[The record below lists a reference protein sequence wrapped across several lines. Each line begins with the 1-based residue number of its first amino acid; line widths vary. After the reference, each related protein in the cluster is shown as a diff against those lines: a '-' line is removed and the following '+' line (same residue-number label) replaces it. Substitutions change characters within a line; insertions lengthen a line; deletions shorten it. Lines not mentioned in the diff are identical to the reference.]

1 MEKIETVTRS
11 LYFLAVDTIRSMIL
25 LLFFNILYLILSSGD
40 SFLRNRSF
48 LWSNNGRWNLL
59 VRWNIVFSCYIE
71 TKYLAE
77 DFFKKKKRK
86 RSLQDCGSKRM
97 KHNSVAKLPRLV
109 APNSPLARLLFYVK
123 WYNKKE
129 RKKKKEKAISLIPRI
144 FQLPNHSYLY
154 FCLPLYPFSFVYPV
168 ATNRII
174 YRHTRAQ
181 IYVRT
186 YISTIKMY
194 SWLLET
200 IRRFVFY
207 SNNMPLMNTSYVEK
221 VGQSRAIRFPIWT
234 KGFQVKGDLSCTPIS
249 R

>member
-1 MEKIETVTRS
+1 MERRV
-11 LYFLAVDTIRSMIL
+11 FLL
-25 LLFFNILYLILSSGD
+25 H
-40 SFLRNRSF
+40 RNEIPR
-48 LWSNNGRWNLL
+48 GR
-59 VRWNIVFSCYIE
+59 
-71 TKYLAE
+71 
-77 DFFKKKKRK
+77 FFKKKKRK